1 MTRKLLLYS
10 ILLIFIALFALL
22 ACLNASQ
29 LIPALAD
36 NTNDNPPEVVPHQEN
51 LGQPSQG
58 TSKNIGESWMLV
70 LVSAGNPL
78 PSNHIPQ
85 LAATAQGYQFDERAA
100 SALDAML
107 AAATAEGLSPLVC
120 SAYRSVDMQ
129 RTLFDAEVA
138 GLVASGMSS
147 EQADTQARKQV
158 AYPGT
163 SEHNLGLAVDI
174 VSRDY
179 QLLNEAQAD
188 TLELQWLLKHCA
200 EYGFILR
207 YPKDKIDITGIHYEP
222 WHFRYVGVEA
232 ATKITEGGLC
242 LEEYLAG

>member
-1 MTRKLLLYS
+1 MSRLLLYA
-10 ILLIFIALFALL
+10 ILLIFIILFAVL
-22 ACLNASQ
+22 ANLSTSQ
-29 LIPALAD
+29 LIAALAD
-36 NTNDNPPEVVPHQEN
+36 DTSDSRLETEPHQAN

-58 TSKNIGESWMLV
+58 TSKDTSESWMLV
-70 LVSAGNPL
+70 LVNAKNPL
-78 PSNHIPQ
+78 PSNHVPQ
-85 LAATAQGYQFDERAA
+85 LATTTQGHQFDERAA
-100 SALDAML
+100 GALDAML
-107 AAATAEGLSPLVC
+107 TAAQAEGLSPLVC
-120 SAYRSVDMQ
+120 SAYRSVETQ

-138 GLVASGMSS
+138 SLVASGMSR
-147 EQADTQARKQV
+147 EQADVQARKQV
-158 AYPGT
+158 AYPET
-163 SEHNLGLAVDI
+163 SEHNLGLAADI

-188 TLELQWLLKHCA
+188 TPELQWLLKHCA

-207 YPKDKIDITGIHYEP
+207 YPKDKTDITGIIYEP